1 MLKRWI
7 TDLALTA
14 ILLPLMGYSLIGE
27 AVHEW
32 LGLAMLALIV
42 LHHIWNHVWYK
53 GLDKGRMSIYRAAQT
68 LLTFLLLL
76 SVIGSLFSGLVL
88 SQYILDFLPL
98 GWGQDWASTLH
109 LPCAFWSF
117 LLMGLHLGLH
127 WSGVMGQIR
136 RIAGLSGPS
145 RARTAILR
153 LMALPLRAAA
163 CWPSSRSGFS
173 DYLLL
178 RTHFLFF
185 PPGQTAARFLAD
197 YFAIFGLFVWIGHYG
212 GKRPAALFRQKEG
225 VPMIQHL
232 IPISALALVLLLS
245 GCGAQTPMPGSQ
257 EPEGATTV
265 ETHLQSIPPS
275 RR

>member
-145 RARTAILR
+145 RAWTAILR
-153 LMALPLRAAA
+153 LMGTALA
-163 CWPSSRSGFS
+163 CCGLLAFFRSGFS

-212 GKRPAALFRQKEG
+212 GNGLRRC
-225 VPMIQHL
+225 
-232 IPISALALVLLLS
+232 SARKKV
-245 GCGAQTPMPGSQ
+245 SQ
-257 EPEGATTV
+257 
-265 ETHLQSIPPS
+265 
-275 RR
+275 

>member
-1 MLKRWI
+1 MPKRWI
-7 TDLALTA
+7 TDLVLTA
-14 ILLPLMGYSLIGE
+14 ILLLLMAYSLVGE

-32 LGLAMLALIV
+32 LGLVMLALIV

-53 GLDKGRMSIYRAAQT
+53 GLGKGRMSIYRAAQT

-88 SQYILDFLPL
+88 SQYVLDFFPL
-98 GWGQDWASTLH
+98 DWGQGWARTIH

-127 WSGVMGQIR
+127 WSGVMGQVR

-145 RARTAILR
+145 RARKTVLR
-153 LMALPLRAAA
+153 LLGAAIA
-163 CWPSSRSGFS
+163 CCGLLAFFHSGFV

-185 PPGQTAARFLAD
+185 PPGQSAVGFLTEHL
-197 YFAIFGLFVWIGHYG
+197 AILGLFVWIGHYG
-212 GKRPAALFRQKEG
+212 GNAL
-225 VPMIQHL
+225 
-232 IPISALALVLLLS
+232 
-245 GCGAQTPMPGSQ
+245 
-257 EPEGATTV
+257 
-265 ETHLQSIPPS
+265 
-275 RR
+275 RRCSDRKKVSL